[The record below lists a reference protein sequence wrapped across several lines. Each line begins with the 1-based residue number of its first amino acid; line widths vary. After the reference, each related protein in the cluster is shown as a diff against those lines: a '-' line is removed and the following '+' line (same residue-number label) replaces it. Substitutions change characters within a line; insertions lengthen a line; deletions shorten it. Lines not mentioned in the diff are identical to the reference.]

1 MAVEDAPLAT
11 RRPRRSHTG
20 VYSRSPAT
28 PPTAATAHPAGMDF
42 AMAGYSSILSVQNS
56 CPGSPAA
63 DLRLMLWRHVLELPG
78 LLLLY

>member
-42 AMAGYSSILSVQNS
+42 AMATQAFLSVQNS